1 MPCASDAYGRM
12 LYPSEWPAL
21 VHGFFTQGI
30 EEHAPRPLYLWP
42 VRARMLVAHN
52 QHLTWPDRF
61 YLTTF
66 LLANGVSPLHI
77 VLWYLLRGCLRDEG
91 AAVHVRGILSGWMKG
106 DLHLYTVWD
115 MNEGD
120 GAGMKVHPP
129 GPGPPPRERVDLEPW
144 REAMAMLAA
153 YKPSKTNPWL
163 AYCLRFHNLE
173 ARRLCTEVA
182 YGGWLTPEQKAA
194 AAAKAAQ
201 RIGGAS
207 GGDDPRSA

>member
-42 VRARMLVAHN
+42 ERARMLIAHN

-91 AAVHVRGILSGWMKG
+91 AAVHVRGILSGWMRG
-106 DLHLYTVWD
+106 ELHMYIVWD

-120 GAGMKVHPP
+120 GAGKKVHPP
-129 GPGPPPRERVDLEPW
+129 GPGGCTFIPAPSPSFMSHTVYVWSSPFIQAERMPRTST
-144 REAMAMLAA
+144 AA
-153 YKPSKTNPWL
+153 SSSRRQPRSRYQSTMCSGETPL
-163 AYCLRFHNLE
+163 
-173 ARRLCTEVA
+173 ARRKVV
-182 YGGWLTPEQKAA
+182 
-194 AAAKAAQ
+194 
-201 RIGGAS
+201 R
-207 GGDDPRSA
+207 